1 MALILLFFASCPG
14 KYSSDLQDSSLP
26 PRYIPKV
33 GEIKH
38 LQNTGFISFII
49 IELSTASAFTTFTF
63 QNGNIPVTLKL
74 PMTAIVMQGVKT
86 LGRGWYGLVC
96 GRGATES
103 GLCLLRRY
111 CLDTEYADYSC
122 PSAPSFPFHHSAFP
136 QNSSRSTRLI
146 RKFVAREPWGIC
158 LSYPIVFPGKTSE
171 LGMARGRLFVIAHD
185 ARLDADSP
193 VSRAFTVSKL
203 CIKEM
208 CRAGGELKKLDSFGR
223 WMDKE
228 MGGDCED
235 SLMASNSEVAAEFV
249 TGNVIRCQAPLCG
262 AGRVPFYITCNNRIA
277 CSEVREFEYVQKPST
292 IAAANATCAEEE
304 FGLLIRLSKL
314 LSSGAERKWSGS
326 VVNCEK
332 CKLKDLFHS
341 LIDDKEGC
349 WKRITEVFKG
359 NCQDLLIQ
367 NLMKDKLYDQLLYEA
382 HEGCQGLRMLDER
395 GQGIIHLAAAL
406 GYEWAISPVVAA
418 GMSPSFQWSH
428 QEGPLLHCTLS
439 LS

>member
-1 MALILLFFASCPG
+1 
-14 KYSSDLQDSSLP
+14 
-26 PRYIPKV
+26 
-33 GEIKH
+33 
-38 LQNTGFISFII
+38 
-49 IELSTASAFTTFTF
+49 
-63 QNGNIPVTLKL
+63 
-74 PMTAIVMQGVKT
+74 MTAE
-86 LGRGWYGLVC
+86 
-96 GRGATES
+96 A
-103 GLCLLRRY
+103 
-111 CLDTEYADYSC
+111 
-122 PSAPSFPFHHSAFP
+122 
-136 QNSSRSTRLI
+136 
-146 RKFVAREPWGIC
+146 
-158 LSYPIVFPGKTSE
+158 E
-171 LGMARGRLFVIAHD
+171 LTD
-185 ARLDADSP
+185 ARLDADSRSQDFFSSGNGLFP
-193 VSRAFTVSKL
+193 AAEQLRAGTEAIYASKNG
-203 CIKEM
+203 E
-208 CRAGGELKKLDSFGR
+208 AGGELKKLDSFGR

-228 MGGDCED
+228 M
-235 SLMASNSEVAAEFV
+235 EVAAEFV

-262 AGRVPFYITCNNRIA
+262 AGRVPFYITYNNRIA

-418 GMSPSFQWSH
+418 GMSPRFRDAH
-428 QEGPLLHCTLS
+428 GRTALHCTLQYITLCLVVFDAS
-439 LS
+439 AIQGLFI